1 MEYVMDRPLLD
12 VIAKELCCE
21 YLSDLRF
28 MRSFSRIRVA
38 RFIEE
43 TVSAADASL
52 NEWNDALSYLVNA
65 PAEKTQ
71 AEARQRLLDCLR
83 QSINGI

>member
-1 MEYVMDRPLLD
+1 MKYVMDRPLLD

-28 MRSFSRIRVA
+28 MRSSSWIRVA

>member
-43 TVSAADASL
+43 NVSAADASL

-71 AEARQRLLDCLR
+71 IEARQRLLECLR
-83 QSINGI
+83 QSTNGI

>member
-28 MRSFSRIRVA
+28 MKSFSRIRAA

-43 TVSAADASL
+43 RIPASDASL
-52 NEWNDALSYLVNA
+52 NEWNDALSYFASA
-65 PAEKTQ
+65 PAENTQ
-71 AEARQRLLDCLR
+71 VEARQRLLEFLR
-83 QSINGI
+83 RSTNRI